1 MRMLHRLTVIT
12 LTAGLF
18 APVLASAQNAQAA
31 GTCCN
36 TDPHGVA
43 IASKGIGESAP
54 LALDVSQVSA
64 WKAFEFKR
72 DGVWYLQVNDRDGN
86 VRAIIGNIDR
96 EFWTLPG
103 GVDADRVSL
112 PRHLLDIPAGAQR
125 TVVYRK
131 PQMLLVGYNTAGGM
145 MWSVESPDGTR

>member
-12 LTAGLF
+12 LAAGMF

-36 TDPHGVA
+36 TDPHGIA

-112 PRHLLDIPAGAQR
+112 PRHLLEIPAGAQR